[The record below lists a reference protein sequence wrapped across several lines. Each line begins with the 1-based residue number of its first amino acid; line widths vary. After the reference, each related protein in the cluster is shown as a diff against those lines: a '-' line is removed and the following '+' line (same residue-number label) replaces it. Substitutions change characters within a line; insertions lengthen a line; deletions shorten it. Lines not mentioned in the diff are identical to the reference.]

1 MAKVPT
7 YSPSVAE
14 RPAFQ
19 QSIEVQASRED
30 MGAAIGRGLQGVG
43 QGVQRASNNIA
54 DLNTLIAQADA
65 KNALNEF
72 TAWTTNAAYG
82 ENGYLTLQGK
92 AALDA
97 YAEYDGKLRQAR
109 SNFSKNLS
117 PAARA
122 VYDQASTARVL
133 SAQQSAL
140 VHRAD
145 QQKSYMV
152 GTSTTRQELLA
163 NEALLHAGNPAK
175 MNSALALGVNEV
187 REQGALLGWDE
198 HTTKLKVQEY
208 QSATLSSVALQIAQE
223 DPISAVEFLSEH
235 TGQMTPLDEMKLVD
249 ALAPMVADAAARDAV
264 TMGSAPMVAPGSA
277 ADLIAGFEGF
287 SSSAYNDPE
296 LSDTGEQVGPNIYR
310 AGFGSNTVTRADG
323 SVVAVNPSTVVT
335 EVDAK
340 RDLARRLA
348 EEFIPRAIEAVGVE
362 AWSRLDGTTQNVLAS
377 LTYNY
382 GSLPAPVARAVVTGD
397 RTAIAAAIE
406 GLAGHNGGINADRR
420 RKEAALVRNGLG
432 AGVQFSPRVEG
443 VLSALPA
450 DMSVQIREAAADEIG
465 RENAARAA
473 ERRAASAIAKDT
485 LALGIVTGN
494 VTSEQEILQHPDL
507 DDGDKV
513 TLINSLR
520 SEQGATAEARAY
532 VSARAAGE
540 NRALNPY
547 SSDDRA
553 LADKAYELEMSTV
566 PPEQRDTVS
575 MEWVRDTGM
584 IPSPMIA
591 AVRQGLNSNDLGA
604 VAAALEM
611 SAKLSADAPM
621 AVGHLEN
628 AKEIEEAAA
637 QYAAMVDGKGWSA
650 EEAARFVIDQRD
662 PKNRANADLLKSAWT
677 EAAKGLGIGDV
688 LGAFGDNILPGGPV
702 AGLTPLQQEAVLA
715 DYLSAAEAAFK
726 GPAQGDVGIARS
738 MALAEIK
745 RTYGVSTVSGQE
757 VIMPFPPEMLYPPVG
772 GSHDYIRD
780 MAMADVRQV
789 APDVQNVMLT
799 AVPET
804 AQDVR
809 SGKPPRYALT
819 FVRPDGVIDQVPGLF
834 VVDQDQLQQLATL
847 DTEERRLR
855 FEIER
860 AYKSALSDRPMDFT
874 RTYIERM
881 SGGLV
886 GPPTPAEVMPGFA
899 DLDAQLTDI
908 GLRRDAL
915 LGRPASL
922 GSAVPMVDPAS
933 PDAEAAWL
941 EQRSQSFGMMGGA
954 L

>member
-1 MAKVPT
+1 MAEVPT
-7 YSPSVAE
+7 YRPTVQE

-19 QSIEVQASRED
+19 QSITTQASGED
-30 MGAAIGRGLQGVG
+30 MGAAIGRGMQSLG

-97 YAEYDGKLRQAR
+97 HARFDAELRKAR
-109 SNFSKNLS
+109 SDFSRKLS

-152 GTSTTRQELLA
+152 GTSTARQELLA
-163 NEALLHAGNPAK
+163 NEAMLHAGNPAK
-175 MNSALALGVNEV
+175 MNSALTLGVNEV

-223 DPISAVEFLSEH
+223 DPIAAVEFLSEH
-235 TGQMTPLDEMKLVD
+235 ADKMTPLDGMKLID
-249 ALAPMVADAAARDAV
+249 ALAPKVADAAARDAV
-264 TMGSAPMVAPGSA
+264 TMGSMPMVAPGSA

-287 SSSAYNDPE
+287 SSSAYADVGGPDGTDFSGHRVGYG
-296 LSDTGEQVGPNIYR
+296 SD
-310 AGFGSNTVTRADG
+310 TVTRADG
-323 SVVAVNPSTVVT
+323 TVVAVNPSTIVT
-335 EVDAK
+335 EADAK
-340 RDLARRLA
+340 RDLDRRIA
-348 EEFIPRAIEAVGVE
+348 EEFLPRAIEAVGVE
-362 AWSRLDGTTQNVLAS
+362 AWARLDGATTNS
-377 LTYNY
+377 LLSLVYNF
-382 GSLPAPVARAVVTGD
+382 GHMPPSVARAVLTGD
-397 RTAIAAAIE
+397 RMAIASAIE
-406 GLAGHNGGINADRR
+406 ALAPLNGGLNADRR

-432 AGVQFSPRVEG
+432 AGIVFSERVEA

-450 DMSVQIREAAADEIG
+450 DLGVQIREAAADEIG
-465 RENAARAA
+465 RERAA
-473 ERRAASAIAKDT
+473 QASARNAASAAAKDT
-485 LALGIVTGN
+485 ISLAIATGELK
-494 VTSEQEILQHPDL
+494 SEQEILQHPLL
-507 DDGDKV
+507 DDGDKAA
-513 TLINSLR
+513 LINTFR
-520 SEQGATAEARAY
+520 SAQGATAEARSYLEALD
-532 VSARAAGE
+532 AGTA
-540 NRALNPY
+540 RALNPY
-547 SSDDRA
+547 YGDDRSMA
-553 LADKAYELEMSTV
+553 NKAFEMQMATL
-566 PPEQRDTVS
+566 PAEQRKAAALDF
-575 MEWVRDTGM
+575 VRESGI
-584 IPSPMIA
+584 IPDQMIA
-591 AVRQGLNSNDLGA
+591 AVRHDLNSTDGRA
-604 VAAALEM
+604 VAAALEQ
-611 SAKLSADAPM
+611 SAVLMIAAPQ
-621 AVGHLEN
+621 AVAHLDN
-628 AKEIEEAAA
+628 AQEIEEAAA
-637 QYAAMVDGKGWSA
+637 TYTALVDRQGMSLD
-650 EEAARFVIDQRD
+650 EAAAHVMQLRD
-662 PKNRANADLLKSAWT
+662 PKNQRGADLLKPAWDQ
-677 EAAKGLGIGDV
+677 AVKDRRFNINDV
-688 LGAFGDNILPGGPV
+688 LGAFGDNLLPGGPV
-702 AGLTPLQQEAVLA
+702 AGLTPLQSEAVLA
-715 DYLSAAEAAFK
+715 DYLDAAETAFV
-726 GPAQGDVGIARS
+726 GPAQGNIDVARS
-738 MALAEIK
+738 MALAQVK
-745 RTYGVSTVSGQE
+745 RTYGISTVSGQE
-757 VIMPFPPEMLYPPVG
+757 VITAYPPEMFYPPVG

-780 MAMADVRQV
+780 MAFTDVRQV
-789 APDVQNVMLT
+789 APDAQNVMLT

-834 VVDQDQLQQLATL
+834 VVDTDQLQQLATL

-886 GPPTPAEVMPGFA
+886 GPPTPAEVVPGFA

-922 GSAVPMVDPAS
+922 GSAVPMVDPA
-933 PDAEAAWL
+933 DAEAAWL
-941 EQRSQSFGMMGGA
+941 EQQSRTFGPMGGGVA
-954 L
+954 P